1 MSSFSP
7 VMEIGLAWDTM
18 ASTRPAI
25 SSTVSPLARSATRK
39 PAIWTGVA
47 DPDMMV
53 SMAHAVLSAL
63 RWSPFNSAEMRRG
76 QVLPAGADT

>member
-1 MSSFSP
+1 
-7 VMEIGLAWDTM
+7 
-18 ASTRPAI
+18 
-25 SSTVSPLARSATRK
+25 
-39 PAIWTGVA
+39 
-47 DPDMMV
+47 MMV